1 MKQLNAKKIL
11 FWLLLLTAISLIA
24 DGSSIY
30 AKAQLAQYLISDAWT
45 QTVAGKRQVRPWPWA
60 DTWPVARL
68 KVADKN
74 IDLYIL
80 NGTSGA
86 SLPFGPGHLTGSAYP
101 GESGA
106 SIIAAHRDTHF
117 KFLETIKLGKT
128 IQIQTRQGDIVW
140 YEVIKTE
147 IADSQK
153 QNLQL
158 VQQAELLTLVTCYP
172 FNAID
177 PGGPL
182 RYVVTA
188 RKIKPALR
196 LAARTEKG

>member
-1 MKQLNAKKIL
+1 MKKLNAKKIL
-11 FWLLLLTAISLIA
+11 FWLLLLTAISLIVN
-24 DGSSIY
+24 GSSIY

-45 QTVAGKRQVRPWPWA
+45 QTIAGKRQVRPWPWA

-68 KVADKN
+68 TVPDKN
-74 IDLYIL
+74 IELYIL
-80 NGTSGA
+80 NGANGA
-86 SLPFGPGHLTGSAYP
+86 SLPFGPGHLTGTVYP

-117 KFLETIKLGKT
+117 KFLETIKLGKK

-140 YEVIKTE
+140 YEVIKAN
-147 IADSQK
+147 IADSRK
-153 QNLQL
+153 QSLQL

-172 FNAID
+172 FDAID

-188 RKIKPALR
+188 KKIKPALR
-196 LAARTEKG
+196 AIQI